1 MLCRLV
7 SSVFDVPRHMF
18 VYSIRIS
25 LLCPGEEGYLLAS
38 QLLQKAA
45 MRSATQQQLLPA
57 ETSLTRHRPNGPARK
72 LLAPD
77 AEDERAHAPAEGK
90 RLADEI
96 LAARKA
102 KKAMM
107 AWSA

>member
-1 MLCRLV
+1 MLRML
-7 SSVFDVPRHMF
+7 R
-18 VYSIRIS
+18 S
-25 LLCPGEEGYLLAS
+25 LLLLALFASLALAVVVRTHPGEEGHLLAS

-102 KKAMM
+102 KKGMM

>member
-1 MLCRLV
+1 
-7 SSVFDVPRHMF
+7 MF
-18 VYSIRIS
+18 RS
-25 LLCPGEEGYLLAS
+25 LLLLALFASLALAVVVRTHPGEEGYLLAS